1 MDPQICSKILCF
13 HDFLPFSK
21 KNGFLAARLVARNF
35 TRVVGYAN
43 RPLSPLHDIAVGR
56 HRVRTTSLWA
66 GYSRSW
72 VTPRMHSIWI
82 SFLFGFSFDGTSRLR
97 KNRWHN
103 LYRGQ
108 FAMIG
113 PLTAPPTGCKS
124 TTFVLLYTARRKNV
138 KWYACNWMTSLDLL
152 TLEMGLDS

>member
-1 MDPQICSKILCF
+1 MSNFRHFPVLDPQICNKRLCF
-13 HDFLPFSK
+13 LDFLPFSK

-35 TRVVGYAN
+35 TRAGGYAN
-43 RPLSPLHDIAVGR
+43 RPLLPLHDIAVGR
-56 HRVRTTSLWA
+56 HRLCTTSLWA
-66 GYSRSW
+66 GIVFTYSRSW
-72 VTPRMHSIWI
+72 VTPRMHSILI

-113 PLTAPPTGCKS
+113 PLTAPPMGRKS
-124 TTFVLLYTARRKNV
+124 TTFVSLYTARGKNV
-138 KWYACNWMTSLDLL
+138 K
-152 TLEMGLDS
+152 